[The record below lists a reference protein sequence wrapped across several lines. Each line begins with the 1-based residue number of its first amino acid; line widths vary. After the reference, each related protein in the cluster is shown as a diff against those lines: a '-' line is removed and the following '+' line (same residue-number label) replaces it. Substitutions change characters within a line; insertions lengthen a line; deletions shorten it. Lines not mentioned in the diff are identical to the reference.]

1 MDIKTFTGILRAFLV
16 PDSCLPGS
24 LRVGFIL
31 KHSGNHAAYI
41 RFFPLRDH
49 SLLLLYGHVRRV
61 NPIQMN
67 RLAFS
72 EADASDGA
80 IQDTVPLS
88 FRELAAMG
96 QVRVNSRM

>member
-41 RFFPLRDH
+41 RFFPFKRPLT
-49 SLLLLYGHVRRV
+49 
-61 NPIQMN
+61 
-67 RLAFS
+67 LATLWS
-72 EADASDGA
+72 CQAGKPYSD
-80 IQDTVPLS
+80 
-88 FRELAAMG
+88 E
-96 QVRVNSRM
+96 QVGFF

>member
-1 MDIKTFTGILRAFLV
+1 
-16 PDSCLPGS
+16 
-24 LRVGFIL
+24 
-31 KHSGNHAAYI
+31 
-41 RFFPLRDH
+41 
-49 SLLLLYGHVRRV
+49 
-61 NPIQMN
+61 MN